1 MVRGEGCS
9 KRSSG
14 VHLRLRDEGP
24 TAENLV
30 PLRLDIEI
38 DGIRFRDVFT
48 WNPNDPDQDVL
59 VFARRTVRD
68 LKLPPAFITQ
78 ISQSIQHQLNEF
90 RALQGQDMYP
100 GDKMVLIKIREDLR
114 VNHTLIK
121 DQFLWDLNNFESDPE
136 EFAKTLCK
144 DMNIKDPE
152 VGDAWT
158 QEEELALIDAHHVY
172 GNKWAEIAK
181 DGRVAEEDDTLPDG
195 HKLSKGDGVFH
206 ISYDMGRMTS

>member
-1 MVRGEGCS
+1 MVRGE
-9 KRSSG
+9 
-14 VHLRLRDEGP
+14 
-24 TAENLV
+24 
-30 PLRLDIEI
+30 
-38 DGIRFRDVFT
+38 
-48 WNPNDPDQDVL
+48 DPDQDVL

-78 ISQSIQHQLNEF
+78 ICQSIQVSDFVTNE
-90 RALQGQDMYP
+90 L
-100 GDKMVLIKIREDLR
+100 LDLR

-195 HKLSKGDGVFH
+195 HKLSKGDGVFY
-206 ISYDMGRMTS
+206 ISYAMGRMTS